1 MTAQRLIE
9 LRGICTVV
17 ITVSPGESAQAN
29 PPRALSPVGFKPGH
43 SLGKANDPVLQKGII
58 MDALE
63 LVPHPQL
70 PGLIVTREYLGPSA

>member
-1 MTAQRLIE
+1 VTAQRLIE

-43 SLGKANDPVLQKGII
+43 SLSEANDPALQKGII

-63 LVPHPQL
+63 LVQHPEL
-70 PGLIVTREYLGPSA
+70 PGTIVNRDYDRR